1 MVFLGFVAVS
11 GIALQGYSSTKG
23 FNGGG
28 IYDNRN
34 QFSLSTNTI
43 ILFTFVLVVAFA
55 LSWLYFTLARAFTKQ
70 FIWITG
76 ILNIVVGIGTAVYY
90 FAKHYYS
97 GAIVFLIFAIFS
109 IICFVSWIPRI
120 PFSVVMLQQT
130 MDVAKGFG
138 HIFTAS
144 ALGGLA
150 ALAFGAWFSVTLA
163 AVYIK
168 YEPQQGGSNPACG
181 RGNGGCSSGKV
192 IGLLVLITFAGY
204 WITEWIKN
212 TLHTTIAGVYGS
224 WFFCAGKPGGM
235 PRGATRGAFKRA
247 MTYSFGSISF
257 GSLVVALINL
267 LRQAVS
273 IAQSQEGQ
281 QGNTAGQIAFWV
293 LGCIIGLIEWAVRFI
308 NRYAFCH
315 IALYGKPY
323 LASAKDTWKMMK
335 DRGIDALVNDC
346 LISPVLTMGSTFVG
360 FVCALLAF
368 LYLQFTA
375 PAYNDGGTFTPVILA
390 FSFLIGL
397 QVCQI
402 FTTPLGSGVDTIFV
416 ASAWDPE
423 VLMRDHP
430 DFYNRMVSTYPK
442 VQQMIHA

>member
-1 MVFLGFVAVS
+1 MS
-11 GIALQGYSSTKG
+11 GISLQGYASNKG

-28 IYDNRN
+28 IYHNKN
-34 QFSLSTNTI
+34 HFGLTTNTI
-43 ILFTFVLVVAFA
+43 VLFAFVLAVAFA
-55 LSWLYFTLARAFTKQ
+55 FSWLYFTMARVFTKQ

-76 ILNIVVGIGTAVYY
+76 ILQIVFGIGTAIYY
-90 FAKHYYS
+90 FIKHYYS
-97 GAIVFLIFAIFS
+97 AAIVFAIFGIFS
-109 IICFVSWIPRI
+109 IICFISWIPRI

-138 HIFTAS
+138 HVFTAS
-144 ALGGLA
+144 AVGGLV
-150 ALAFGAWFSVTLA
+150 ALAFGAWFSVTLT

-168 YEPQQGGSNPACG
+168 FEPDQRGSNPACS
-181 RGNGGCSSGKV
+181 RGSGASGCSSGKV
-192 IGLLVLITFAGY
+192 IGLVVFITFAGY

-212 TLHTTIAGVYGS
+212 TLHSTIAGVYGS

-235 PRGATRGAFKRA
+235 PRGATRGALKRS

-257 GSLVVALINL
+257 GSLVVAIINMI
-267 LRQAVS
+267 RQAVS

-281 QGNTAGQIAFWV
+281 QGNIAGQIAFCI
-293 LGCIIGLIEWAVRFI
+293 LGCIIGLIDWAVQFI

-315 IALYGKPY
+315 IALYGKAYIP
-323 LASAKDTWKMMK
+323 AAKDTWKMMK

-346 LISPVLTMGSTFVG
+346 LIGPVLTMGSTAVAYL
-360 FVCALLAF
+360 CALLAF
-368 LYLQFTA
+368 LYLQFTK

-402 FTTPLGSGVDTIFV
+402 FLTPLGSGVDTIFV

-423 VLMRDHP
+423 VLMMDHP
-430 DFYNRMVSTYPK
+430 DFYAKMVHTYPK
-442 VQQMIHA
+442 VQQLIHA